1 MRPGKRLLSMPDHM
15 NSVHANVGLVMEG
28 TYYRITDLRNL
39 LYDFKKKP
47 YCCLIHDL
55 KITERLIFPLEKKY
69 IELTMTI

>member
-39 LYDFKKKP
+39 LYDLKNN
-47 YCCLIHDL
+47 LLLHDL

-69 IELTMTI
+69 IGLTMTI